1 MPETVLHLLFAVAL
15 VALSFIA
22 YGYGLTGRPRHGA
35 TVIFSLLIGVVLTI
49 IIDLDRP
56 RRGLIRVSEDGM
68 VRLQET
74 LERHGP

>member
-1 MPETVLHLLFAVAL
+1 VIFAV
-15 VALSFIA
+15 
-22 YGYGLTGRPRHGA
+22 
-35 TVIFSLLIGVVLTI
+35 LIGVVLTV

-68 VRLQET
+68 VRLQES